1 MEQKVMDRIDTVVE
15 QLAPDLKKLALDI
28 HGNPELGH
36 QEVKACQWQVEL
48 LEKYGFTVEKN
59 FCGHG
64 YFLQGRVSGKEIRSE
79 NRHAG

>member
-36 QEVKACQWQVEL
+36 QEVKA
-48 LEKYGFTVEKN
+48 
-59 FCGHG
+59 
-64 YFLQGRVSGKEIRSE
+64 
-79 NRHAG
+79 